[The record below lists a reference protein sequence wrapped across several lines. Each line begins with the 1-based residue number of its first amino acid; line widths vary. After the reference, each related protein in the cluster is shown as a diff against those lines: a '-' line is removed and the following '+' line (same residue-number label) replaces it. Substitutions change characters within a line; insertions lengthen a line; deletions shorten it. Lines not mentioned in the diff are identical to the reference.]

1 MTRTY
6 TIQTMRIISLLCF
19 LLTCVLSLPS
29 KGQGAFILN
38 ADDIQ
43 ANKWMEL
50 SPENRASFV
59 FGFLAGL
66 DHVYN
71 AQGLVVTLKLP
82 LSAQELSSEVY
93 KSLLD
98 QPELRTGPID
108 EIILNALDN
117 LLELTDKSGLR
128 RSPGLKE
135 IHQVTP

>member
-1 MTRTY
+1 MTFPN
-6 TIQTMRIISLLCF
+6 TIQTMRIIGLMCF
-19 LLTCVLSLPS
+19 LLAFILSVPS

-71 AQGLVVTLKLP
+71 TQGLVVTLKRS
-82 LSAQELSSEVY
+82 LSAQELSAEVY

-98 QPELRTGPID
+98 HPELRTGPID

-117 LLELTDKSGLR
+117 LLSISNKSGLR
-128 RSPGLKE
+128 MSPGLRE
-135 IHQVTP
+135 INQRAP